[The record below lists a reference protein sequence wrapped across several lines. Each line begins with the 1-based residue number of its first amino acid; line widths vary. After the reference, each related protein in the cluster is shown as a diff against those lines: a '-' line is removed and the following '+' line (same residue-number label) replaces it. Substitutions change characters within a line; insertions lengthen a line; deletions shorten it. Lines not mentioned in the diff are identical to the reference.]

1 MTSIHRA
8 FLAST
13 LAIAALAG
21 TVHAAPPSTAFTYQ
35 GELKEN
41 GQPVTASLPITF
53 RLFSAPTNGVQ
64 LAEVSKANVQITNG
78 RFAEPLSFPVNT
90 MNGSQALWLEV
101 VVNGNT
107 LSQRQQITGA
117 AYSLATRGITVDASS
132 NVGIGTTAPT
142 RKLSVNGGMDVYDSV
157 NQGIYLSSNTVSLS
171 DGNEDAFYRFNGLTQ
186 KHTWSTNGSDCV
198 TIDSNGRVGI
208 GTMNPTAALEVT
220 APAGDAS
227 VKLPAKSI
235 GPAELA
241 ASPGIAA
248 IRNEFGVTITGTP
261 GAATL
266 IATRT
271 ITAPSD
277 GYLVVHG
284 TGLLGLGSEGIYM
297 HVTLNGVNQGP
308 NDYFPP
314 SGLSADRLSPAI
326 LRVIPVAAGTHTLQ
340 WTASTWSGAPTIQKP
355 NFLIMYFP
363 TAHGEVVP

>member
-1 MTSIHRA
+1 MPRR
-8 FLAST
+8 T
-13 LAIAALAG
+13 LAVLALALATAAG
-21 TVHAAPPSTAFTYQ
+21 SSALAAPPSTAFTYQ

-53 RLFSAPTNGVQ
+53 RLFNAPTNGQQ
-64 LAEVSKANVQITNG
+64 LAEVTKANVQITNG
-78 RFAEPLSFPVNT
+78 RFAEPLSFPVTT

-101 VVNGNT
+101 VVNGNI
-107 LSQRQQITGA
+107 LPQRQQITGA
-117 AYSLATRGITVDASS
+117 AYSLATRGITVDAQN
-132 NVGIGTTAPT
+132 NVGIGTTTPS
-142 RKLSVNGGMDVYDSV
+142 RKLSVAGGMDVYDSG
-157 NQGIYLSSNTVSLS
+157 NQGIYLSSNTVSFS
-171 DGNEDAFYRFNGLTQ
+171 DGNEDSFYRFNGLTQ
-186 KHTWSTNGSDCV
+186 KHTWSTYGADCV
-198 TIDSNGRVGI
+198 TIDSGGRVGI

-235 GPAELA
+235 GPSELA

-248 IRNEFGVTITGTP
+248 IRNEFSVTINGVP
-261 GAATL
+261 GAATV
-266 IATRT
+266 IAART
-271 ITAPSD
+271 ITAPAD

-314 SGLSADRLSPAI
+314 GGLSADRLSPAI
-326 LRVIPVAAGTHTLQ
+326 LRVIPVTAGTHTVQ
-340 WTASTWSGAPTIQKP
+340 WTAATWSGSPTIQKP
-355 NFLIMYFP
+355 NFLVMYFP